1 MAGQHVRRTL
11 AQWLASS
18 STGSR
23 PGVFTVRDVSCLQ
36 PFGFYPSLMLR
47 EKSMAD
53 GQKKRVKTKIRY
65 LLMCKH

>member
-11 AQWLASS
+11 AQCPTAG

-36 PFGFYPSLMLR
+36 PFGSYPSLDVEG
-47 EKSMAD
+47 EKH
-53 GQKKRVKTKIRY
+53 GR
-65 LLMCKH
+65 